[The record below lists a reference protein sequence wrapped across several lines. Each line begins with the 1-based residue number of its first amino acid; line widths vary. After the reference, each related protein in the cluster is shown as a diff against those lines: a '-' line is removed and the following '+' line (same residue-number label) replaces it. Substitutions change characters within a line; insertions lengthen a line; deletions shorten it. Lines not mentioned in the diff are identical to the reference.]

1 MSVEPYLIWIVLGF
15 LLVIAE
21 LLTGTFYLL
30 VMGIGAFAGAAIAW
44 ADGSFFLQAFSACAV
59 ALLGTGVVLYLTPK
73 RVATASDNLLD
84 RGHPVELESWVDT
97 ASGLARV
104 KHRGAS
110 WEARVVSDA
119 RPSPGALL
127 YITGTEGQV
136 LQVSPTPPTP
146 TA

>member
-1 MSVEPYLIWIVLGF
+1 MSVEPYLLWIVLGF
-15 LLVIAE
+15 LLIIAE

-30 VMGIGAFAGAAIAW
+30 VMGVGAFAGAGIAW
-44 ADGSFFLQAFSACAV
+44 GGGSFFLQAFGAGAV

-73 RVATASDNLLD
+73 RVANASDNLLD
-84 RGHPVELESWVDT
+84 RGQPVELESWVDP

-110 WEARVVSDA
+110 WEARVMSDA
-119 RPSPGALL
+119 RPAPGTLL
-127 YITGTEGQV
+127 YIIGTEGQV
-136 LQVSPTPPTP
+136 LQVSPVPPTP